1 MSILSGI
8 KLIREIF
15 STEKTVLVDVGGG
28 RYDDRQ
34 LEENRKYIIPGY
46 QREIKWDNEKVQ
58 ILIDD
63 LKEGDKFLGT
73 IILSTSKSGEFE
85 VIDGQQRLSVI
96 TLLLT

>member
-15 STEKTVLVDVGGG
+15 STEKTVLVDVGG
-28 RYDDRQ
+28 RNDDCQ
-34 LEENRKYIIPGY
+34 LEENSKYIIPGY

-63 LKEGDKFLGT
+63 LKEGDKFC
-73 IILSTSKSGEFE
+73 
-85 VIDGQQRLSVI
+85 
-96 TLLLT
+96 LL

>member
-1 MSILSGI
+1 MITQREIVKKLNRHTKDWRKTQVSILSGI

-28 RYDDRQ
+28 RNDDRQ

-63 LKEGDKFLGT
+63 LKEGDKFC
-73 IILSTSKSGEFE
+73 
-85 VIDGQQRLSVI
+85 
-96 TLLLT
+96 LL

>member
-1 MSILSGI
+1 MSIISGI

-46 QREIKWDNEKVQ
+46 
-58 ILIDD
+58 
-63 LKEGDKFLGT
+63 
-73 IILSTSKSGEFE
+73 
-85 VIDGQQRLSVI
+85 
-96 TLLLT
+96 